1 MRLLMAAYRK
11 YRRRTDAA
19 IRSIAYV
26 RARKVCGG
34 MGRYEVRYHGK
45 TDNQNPS
52 RADTDCG
59 SGDYAVSHCE

>member
-1 MRLLMAAYRK
+1 MSGCGRSAA
-11 YRRRTDAA
+11 
-19 IRSIAYV
+19 
-26 RARKVCGG
+26 VCADNK
-34 MGRYEVRYHGK
+34 ERYHGK